1 MASIITDGEV
11 RALFTPFV
19 NYDPA
24 YITIV
29 NDGIIQERYLKPFLN
44 GFYNEFIDNS
54 GTYTDIEADLKK
66 AVGYLT
72 AEEVIEQNGQ
82 SKTANLG
89 EMASFTQNSKTA
101 EPDKMRAKQIF
112 FIDRAVYLIEKVFQV
127 LIETPADYP
136 GFEEKEVYFT
146 INLER
151 FTGTV

>member
-1 MASIITDGEV
+1 MSSIVTDSEV

-24 YITIV
+24 YITLV
-29 NDGIIQERYLKPFLN
+29 NDGMVQDRYLKPFLN
-44 GFYNEFIDNS
+44 GFYDEFIANS
-54 GTYTDIEADLKK
+54 ASYPDIEADLKK

-72 AEEVIEQNGQ
+72 AEEVMEQNGQ

-89 EMASFTQNSKTA
+89 EMANFTPNSKTA
-101 EPDKMRAKQIF
+101 EPDKMRGKQVF
-112 FIDRAVYLIEKVFQV
+112 FIDRAIQLINNVFEV

-136 GFEEKEVYFT
+136 NFEEKDVYFSV
-146 INLER
+146 NLER